1 MLELRKESA
10 WGAALSDSCHSLGKK
25 KKKINNDVR
34 ISLARCIQSPGA
46 LSCRY
51 LASFTSPVPGH
62 RSPPPA
68 RGRGRHGSSDGA
80 GGAERCEPGARRVA
94 RWRRDRPREARPL
107 KSEQRAGIGADA
119 QIGVEGKL
127 PKKTQANRVGRRLRS
142 S

>member
-1 MLELRKESA
+1 M
-10 WGAALSDSCHSLGKK
+10 GCSLIRLLPQFGEK